1 MRRALRMVM
10 ASVMIA
16 LAGAAN
22 ACAESMEDM
31 RRVLAEGEQRFERGL
46 SVAEQDRE
54 ASHAHFRAAAT
65 AWASLREGGL
75 HNGKLEYNIA
85 NSWML
90 TGDYGRAIVSYRR
103 ALALEPGNAVVREG
117 LEAARRRAGV
127 VAPAER
133 VRTIAHRGVDLAR
146 RAQGVAPPGVWIGA
160 AGVLWV
166 VGWAALGARVVWRTH
181 GMGRLA
187 LGSWALAGLVIGAPV
202 SDALDQRTSTLAVVV
217 SRDVVARTGPSEGVY
232 EAAFKEPLR
241 AGLEVRIRERRG
253 AWARVVLPE
262 NKEAWVRLEQV
273 EVI

>member
-1 MRRALRMVM
+1 MRRATRTVV
-10 ASVMIA
+10 AIVMIA
-16 LAGAAN
+16 VGGAAHGR
-22 ACAESMEDM
+22 AESMEEM
-31 RRVLAEGEQRFERGL
+31 RRVLAEGEQRFEQGL
-46 SVAEQDRE
+46 SVAEKDRE

-65 AWASLREGGL
+65 LWASLREGGIQ
-75 HNGKLEYNIA
+75 NAKLEYNIA
-85 NSWML
+85 NAWML
-90 TGDYGRAIVSYRR
+90 TGDYGRAIASYRR
-103 ALALEPGNAVVREG
+103 AVALEPGNAVVREG

-127 VAPAER
+127 VAPAEG

-146 RAQGVAPPGVWIGA
+146 RAQGVAPPGVWIGT

-166 VGWAALGARVVWRTH
+166 VGWTALGARVAWRTR
-181 GMGRLA
+181 GLGRLA

-202 SDALDQRTSTLAVVV
+202 SEALEQRTSTLAVVV

-253 AWARVVLPE
+253 AWARVALPE